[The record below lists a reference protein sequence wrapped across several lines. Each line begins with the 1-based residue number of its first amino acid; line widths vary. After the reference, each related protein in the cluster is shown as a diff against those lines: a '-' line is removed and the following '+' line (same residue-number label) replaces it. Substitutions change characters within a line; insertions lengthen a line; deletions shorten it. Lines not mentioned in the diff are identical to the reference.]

1 MTDKISPK
9 QRSTVMSKIK
19 ATSQLENKVA
29 KELYKQGIRYRRNNR
44 KLFGSPDIS
53 ITKYKIVI
61 FIDSCFWHYCP
72 LHGNIPKSNT
82 SFWKEKLVLNTER
95 DVEVN
100 KYYSEVGWH
109 ILRIWEHDLKDNFDV
124 TINQIISFI
133 NEAKNS

>member
-9 QRSTVMSKIK
+9 QRSEVMSKIK

-61 FIDSCFWHYCP
+61 FIDSCFWYYYP

-82 SFWKEKLVLNTER
+82 SFWKEKLVRNTER

-124 TINQIISFI
+124 TINQIINFI

>member
-82 SFWKEKLVLNTER
+82 SFWKEKLVRNTER

-124 TINQIISFI
+124 TINQIINFI